1 MPALSARRIASSV
14 LCATLALG
22 VAAPAALAADT
33 VRDRTS
39 EEAPVADAATLQTQV
54 QQLGSI
60 GTVVPPVTALM
71 DAALKV
77 EKGELPATEAAKLG
91 DAAKAA
97 IARAATAAQANTTA
111 SATPAAP
118 VVPNAPSV
126 STNPASVSLS
136 PTGTTV
142 RDSAKA
148 AAETRQ
154 GLEDL
159 QSLVDALL
167 TALTSGNPAALLPAI
182 TGLAQGLVS
191 TITGLLGN
199 LPGLPGLPVP
209 LPS

>member
-1 MPALSARRIASSV
+1 
-14 LCATLALG
+14 
-22 VAAPAALAADT
+22 
-33 VRDRTS
+33 
-39 EEAPVADAATLQTQV
+39 
-54 QQLGSI
+54 
-60 GTVVPPVTALM
+60 
-71 DAALKV
+71 
-77 EKGELPATEAAKLG
+77 
-91 DAAKAA
+91 
-97 IARAATAAQANTTA
+97 
-111 SATPAAP
+111 

-126 STNPASVSLS
+126 STNQASVSLS

-142 RDSAKA
+142 RDNAKA
-148 AAETRQ
+148 AAETGQ

-182 TGLAQGLVS
+182 TDLAQGLVS